1 MMGDISDLLVAW
13 RCKCANAELVWYH
26 LCSGAGGCLEARK
39 KPLWIR
45 WDSLHYSFFCPQTSH
60 FASKSSVLTVSTNQ
74 TEAIQGKASA
84 QPVILGVY
92 IQSQMAELLEDKIS
106 SCLAHF
112 FFCHNKYWLWFGIS
126 WNGQRKF
133 LPNFQI
139 DSAKIVS
146 FVVKDWKFRK
156 TDFNEN
162 TWLNCPRWW
171 KGIILMSSMHK
182 RTLKLQ

>member
-60 FASKSSVLTVSTNQ
+60 FASNSSVLTVSTNQ

-92 IQSQMAELLEDKIS
+92 IQSQVLEDKIS
-106 SCLAHF
+106 SCLSLF
-112 FFCHNKYWLWFGIS
+112 FFLPQQILAMVWDLMKWSEEIFTKLSNWLCKNS
-126 WNGQRKF
+126 
-133 LPNFQI
+133 
-139 DSAKIVS
+139 
-146 FVVKDWKFRK
+146 
-156 TDFNEN
+156 
-162 TWLNCPRWW
+162 
-171 KGIILMSSMHK
+171 
-182 RTLKLQ
+182 KLCSERLEV